1 MRTIE
6 SRIVQEAIR
15 RNQQA
20 LDDLYDS
27 LQPGRRLTVID
38 GGRPDHC
45 PGAPRSRQPP
55 WYLVQGGRR

>member
-27 LQPGRRLTVID
+27 LPRRSRLTVID
-38 GGRPDHC
+38 GGRPDA
-45 PGAPRSRQPP
+45 APPPARS
-55 WYLVQGGRR
+55 GRAHWAVVPRPR